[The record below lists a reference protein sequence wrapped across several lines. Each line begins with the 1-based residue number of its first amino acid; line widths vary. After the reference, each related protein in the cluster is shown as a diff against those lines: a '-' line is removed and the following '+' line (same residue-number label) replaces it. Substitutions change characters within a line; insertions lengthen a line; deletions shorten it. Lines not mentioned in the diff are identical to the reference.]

1 MPSTRGG
8 GGGFGDTIMTCGP
21 PITTLEE
28 VAMHAVSPKI
38 ATMTKA
44 EDLNADFDS
53 TIDIFHYLI

>member
-1 MPSTRGG
+1 
-8 GGGFGDTIMTCGP
+8 
-21 PITTLEE
+21 
-28 VAMHAVSPKI
+28 MHAVSPKI